1 MNILSRHI
9 LVSCVA
15 IVTGACPLSASA
27 EEIAAPVPAEKIT
40 GLEAALAGS
49 KNESSA
55 ARKRLTVKRVARD
68 AGELLKVHPAAPNRF
83 EVLAVLYR
91 TQQELTAADNS
102 KENREAFL
110 ATCKLLA
117 AAPDEYAALRFEAEL
132 LLTQSEMVRKGA
144 DSAERAKSLITL
156 VERYQGTDVE
166 AKVIKV
172 AMVMALE
179 MGETRLVSQL
189 QQIIT
194 ERMAG
199 DLEMIEFQRDKL
211 GGQVFGAPFSGTF
224 EKSDGKMMRLPMDG
238 LGKTTVLCFWSV
250 EGDGLKY
257 LEGLAKSS
265 KEHQANTF
273 GRILIVSCNVDNLPD
288 AGESVLRDMGV
299 DWPAL
304 RLPGGRENPH
314 YRAFA
319 SKDRTLVT
327 LSPSGYAALF
337 VSETMRNNNTKKV
350 EVKGVPDFTRLF
362 TVELEREWAKAGYVS
377 RLISHFTGEF
387 LVLDLEGRLD
397 PAMPPELK
405 ALGGAG
411 SRLTRTDSN
420 VPEETHRAIQDCFIS
435 PPLRYRTPNA
445 ELKAN
450 YEKAE
455 ALCAKAVEQHPQ
467 ATDLWIVRN
476 RRITALMGLWKL
488 SSDAA
493 YYERAAAEAKL
504 VLESKPP
511 AGTDVVARFC
521 IARETLRN
529 ADAQPKQVIADF
541 LTSLGGEQAPGT
553 ALAAAALL
561 ALEVGDR
568 TLHENYRKIILVRH
582 AEQPAMWSTV
592 SFLLDRNHRYWI
604 YQVPFGAGWSYEN
617 REEYF
622 MALGDPED
630 CKRSFSGDFKTPAGG
645 TFSIPKDTA
654 GKWTVIVFTSK
665 QQPGYEHSV
674 KCVMGQMRS
683 LKPLVQRRTQGDVKV
698 IAAIFDDEVPP
709 EAAGFNETALGCPV
723 VMVPGGLN
731 NLLVQKLGI
740 MGEQDGPNL
749 LVLRPDGSIAASLS
763 GIALHRRHGGEI
775 VKNIIEWQEEKAVTE
790 ALARGDIEEAKR
802 LAFLM
807 APTEEPASGTPKEG
821 SVKPEP
827 LSAAQLRS
835 RAKVYTVLKDYKLAL
850 ADIQEAISQQ
860 VVIDGGMSL
869 RSKELDEAEQI
880 RDTILELNGQPKE
893 SR

>member
-1 MNILSRHI
+1 MNMLSRAI
-9 LVSCVA
+9 LAHFVA
-15 IVTGACPLSASA
+15 IVTGACLLSASA
-27 EEIAAPVPAEKIT
+27 EETAAPVPADKIT
-40 GLEAALAGS
+40 GVEAALAGS
-49 KNESSA
+49 RNESSA
-55 ARKRLTVKRVARD
+55 ARKRLAVKRVVRD
-68 AGELLKVHPAAPNRF
+68 AGQLFKAYPAAPNRF
-83 EVLAVLYR
+83 EVLAVLYLA
-91 TQQELTAADNS
+91 QQELVASDNS
-102 KENREAFL
+102 PENREAFL

-117 AAPDEYAALRFEAEL
+117 AAPDEYAGLRFDAEL

-144 DSAERAKSLITL
+144 DTAARAKALMPL
-156 VERYQGTDVE
+156 VKRYRGTDVE
-166 AKVIKV
+166 AKAIKV
-172 AMVMALE
+172 AIVMALE
-179 MGETRLVSQL
+179 LGETRLVNDL
-189 QQIIT
+189 QQIIA
-194 ERMAG
+194 ERLAG
-199 DLEMIEFQRDKL
+199 DLEMIGFQREKL
-211 GGQVFGAPFSGTF
+211 GGQVIGAPFCGVFETSG
-224 EKSDGKMMRLPMDG
+224 GKIMRFPMDG
-238 LGKTTVLCFWSV
+238 LGKTTVLCFWSK
-250 EGDGLKY
+250 EGDGMKN
-257 LEGLAKSS
+257 LEALAKSS

-288 AGESVLRDMGV
+288 AGESVLRGMGV

-327 LSPSGYAALF
+327 LSPSGYAALIM
-337 VSETMRNNNTKKV
+337 SGSLRNNSARKDELN
-350 EVKGVPDFTRLF
+350 GVPDYTRLF
-362 TVELEREWAKAGYVS
+362 TVELEREWAKAGYAS

-387 LVLDLEGRLD
+387 LVLDPEGPLD

-405 ALGGAG
+405 ALGAAG
-411 SRLTRTDSN
+411 SRLIGSDST
-420 VPEETHRAIQDCFIS
+420 VPEETHRAIQDCFVS
-435 PPLRYRTPNA
+435 PPQRYRTPNA

-455 ALCAKAVEQHPQ
+455 ALCAKAIEQHPQ

-493 YYERAAAEAKL
+493 YHERAAAEAKL

-511 AGTDVVARFC
+511 AGTEVVARFC
-521 IARETLRN
+521 IARDTLRK

-541 LTSLGGEQAPGT
+541 LTSFGGERAPGT

-568 TLHENYRKIILVRH
+568 ALHEEYRKTILERH
-582 AEQPAMWSTV
+582 PEEPAMWSTV
-592 SFLLDRNHRYWI
+592 SFLLDRDHRYWL
-604 YQVPFGAGWSYEN
+604 YQVPFAAGWSYEK

-622 MALGDPED
+622 IALGDPED
-630 CKRSFSGDFKTPAGG
+630 CKRSFNGDFKTPSGG

-654 GKWTVIVFTSK
+654 GKWTVVVFTTK

-674 KCVMGQMRS
+674 KSIMGQMRS
-683 LKPLVQRRTQGDVKV
+683 LKPLVQGRTQGDVKV

-709 EAAGFNETALGCPV
+709 EAAGFNEAALGCPV

-731 NLLVQKLGI
+731 NLLVQELGI
-740 MGEQDGPNL
+740 MGEQDSPNL

-763 GIALHRRHGGEI
+763 GLALHRRHGGEI
-775 VKNIIEWQEEKAVTE
+775 VKNIIGWQEEKAVTE

-807 APTEEPASGTPKEG
+807 APTEEPVPANPKEG

-827 LSAAQLRS
+827 HSNYQLRS
-835 RAKVYTVLKDYKLAL
+835 RAKVYMALKDYKLAL
-850 ADIQEAISQQ
+850 ADIEEVVSRQ
-860 VVIDGGMSL
+860 VAIDGGMSL
-869 RSKELDEAEQI
+869 RSKELDDAEKL
-880 RDTILELNGQPKE
+880 RDEILEMRGKP
-893 SR
+893 

>member
-1 MNILSRHI
+1 MLPRHI
-9 LVSCVA
+9 LVALVA
-15 IVTGACPLSASA
+15 IVTGACLLSASA
-27 EEIAAPVPAEKIT
+27 QETAAPVPVEKIT

-55 ARKRLTVKRVARD
+55 ARKRLAVKRMVRD
-68 AGELLKVHPAAPNRF
+68 AGDLLKAHPAAPNRF
-83 EVLAVLYR
+83 KVLAVLYR
-91 TQQELTAADNS
+91 AQQELVAADNS
-102 KENREAFL
+102 TGNREAFL

-144 DSAERAKSLITL
+144 DPAERAMSLMTL
-156 VERYQGTDVE
+156 VERYHGTDVE

-179 MGETRLVSQL
+179 MGETRLVNQL

-211 GGQVFGAPFSGTF
+211 GGQVIGAPFVGTF
-224 EKSDGKMMRLPMDG
+224 ETADGKMMRFPMDG
-238 LGKTTVLCFWSV
+238 LGKTTVLYFWSK
-250 EGDGLKY
+250 EDDGLKS

-265 KEHQANTF
+265 KEHQANSF

-288 AGESVLRDMGV
+288 AGESVLRGMGV

-304 RLPGGRENPH
+304 RIPGGGENPH

-319 SKDRTLVT
+319 SKGRTLVT
-327 LSPSGYAALF
+327 LSPSGYAAIFMPEAL
-337 VSETMRNNNTKKV
+337 RNNNNKKV
-350 EVKGVPDFTRLF
+350 EVKGVPDYTRLF
-362 TVELEREWAKAGYVS
+362 TVEINREWANAGYAS

-387 LVLDLEGRLD
+387 LVLDPEGPLD

-405 ALGGAG
+405 ALGAAG
-411 SRLTRTDSN
+411 PRLTRADSN
-420 VPEETHRAIQDCFIS
+420 VPEETHRAIQDCFVS

-455 ALCAKAVEQHPQ
+455 ALCAETIEQHPQ

-504 VLESKPP
+504 ALESKPP
-511 AGTDVVARFC
+511 AGTEVVARFC
-521 IARETLRN
+521 IARETLRK
-529 ADAQPKQVIADF
+529 ADAQPKQVIAEF

-568 TLHENYRKIILVRH
+568 TLHENYRKIILERH
-582 AEQPAMWSTV
+582 AEQPAMWPTV
-592 SFLLDRNHRYWI
+592 SFLLDRHHRYWL
-604 YQVPFGAGWSYEN
+604 YQVPFAAGWSYEK
-617 REEYF
+617 REDYV
-622 MALGDPED
+622 MALGEPED

-654 GKWTVIVFTSK
+654 GKWTVVVFTTK

-674 KCVMGQMRS
+674 KCVMGQVRS
-683 LKPLVQRRTQGDVKV
+683 LKPLILGRTQGDVKV

-740 MGEQDGPNL
+740 MGEQDGPHL

-763 GIALHRRHGGEI
+763 GTVLQKRHGGEI
-775 VKNIIEWQEEKAVTE
+775 VKNIIEWQEEMAVTE
-790 ALARGDIEEAKR
+790 ALARGDVEEAKR

-807 APTEEPASGTPKEG
+807 APAEEAASGTPKEG

-835 RAKVYTVLKDYKLAL
+835 RAKVYMALKDYKLAL
-850 ADIQEAISQQ
+850 ADIEMVISQQ
-860 VVIDGGMSL
+860 VIIDGGMSL
-869 RSKELDEAEQI
+869 RSKDLDEAEDM
-880 RDTILELNGQPKE
+880 RDTILELNGQSKNP
-893 SR
+893 R